1 MKVFVYRGI
10 CENMKL
16 LIDFPK
22 EAASSGVKGYEM
34 ARLTKA
40 QIESEIA
47 SKLVER
53 AKGGDR
59 AAFDT
64 LVRRYRDRIV
74 ALSLHLTKSESDADD
89 IAQEV
94 FLSAY
99 RALPRFAGKSEF
111 FTWVYRMAVNRA
123 LTVRRN
129 RDRRGE
135 TAIDDPRVERAIAVD
150 ADGDPVRAAELRR
163 TYARLL
169 AALDRLPTEMRTTV
183 VLVALQGFSH
193 DEASVVQNCSPGT
206 IAWRMHTARKHLRK
220 ALKKGT
226 IGARPLGLR
235 TLSVEF
241 RQLLHEIGLPVLMPS
256 ET

>member
-1 MKVFVYRGI
+1 MV
-10 CENMKL
+10 
-16 LIDFPK
+16 
-22 EAASSGVKGYEM
+22 
-34 ARLTKA
+34 RLTKA

-53 AKGGDR
+53 AKSGDTG
-59 AAFDT
+59 AFDV
-64 LVRRYRDRIV
+64 LVRRYRHRIV
-74 ALSLHLTKSESDADD
+74 ALALHLTKSESDADD

-94 FLSAY
+94 FLSAF

-123 LTVRRN
+123 LTVRRD

-135 TAIDDPRVERAIAVD
+135 TTMDDPRIERAIAVD

-163 TYARLL
+163 TYVRLL
-169 AALDRLPTEMRTTV
+169 AALDRLPSEMRTTV

-193 DEASVVQNCSPGT
+193 DEAAVVQDCSSGT

-220 ALKKGT
+220 ALKKNT
-226 IGARPLGLR
+226 IGARPLVFR
-235 TLSVEF
+235 TLSADF
-241 RQLLHEIGLPVLMPS
+241 RQLLQEIGLPILLPTES
-256 ET
+256 